1 MPLNPLNAV
10 ILSEQP
16 MNPADEQTMKGY
28 AESLEIQLT
37 ESLDNLQGE
46 RKVNALRLIKLL
58 GWYSETLEELKV
70 KNIHLHQ
77 EIENLKELLD

>member
-1 MPLNPLNAV
+1 
-10 ILSEQP
+10 

-37 ESLDNLQGE
+37 ESLPNLQGE

-58 GWYSETLEELKV
+58 GWYYDTVEELKE
-70 KNIHLHQ
+70 KNVHLHQ
-77 EIENLKELLD
+77 EIKNLQELLD

>member
-1 MPLNPLNAV
+1 
-10 ILSEQP
+10 
-16 MNPADEQTMKGY
+16 MNPAEEQSMKGY

-37 ESLDNLQGE
+37 ESLSNLQGE